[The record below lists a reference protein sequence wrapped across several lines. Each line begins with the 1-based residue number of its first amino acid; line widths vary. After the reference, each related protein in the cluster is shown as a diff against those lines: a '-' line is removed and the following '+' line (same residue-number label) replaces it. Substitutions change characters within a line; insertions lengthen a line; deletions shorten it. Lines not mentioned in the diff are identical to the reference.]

1 MNRPGV
7 KVGLKLFTP
16 VDTAGSEWRS
26 TLIDDNT
33 MACEDLKAADAI
45 VDEAAR
51 KAAYEELNKQIAQEY
66 IPGLPISHSPPAL
79 VVSSKVQGLVASP
92 LTAEMFDQVTVSS
105 K

>member
-1 MNRPGV
+1 VTTTPPTTSSGTFFSNYEQNDFQTSAYPSG
-7 KVGLKLFTP
+7 KKL
-16 VDTAGSEWRS
+16 S
-26 TLIDDNT
+26 
-33 MACEDLKAADAI
+33 EDLKAADAI